1 MAAKKPNILILWGD
15 DIGIWNCSFFSRGMM
30 GYRTPNIDRVANEG
44 AAFTDYYSQQSC
56 TAGRACFICGQ
67 NPIRTG
73 LTKVGMP
80 GATVGL
86 QKEDPTIAELL
97 KPLGYAT
104 GQFGK
109 NHLGDRNEYLPT
121 VHGFD
126 VFFGNLYH
134 LNAEEEPELPDYP
147 KDPKFKEMFGPRGV
161 LDCLATDKDDPTE
174 QPRWGRVGKQ
184 KIKDT
189 GPLSKKRMETIDEEI
204 TARAIEWMEQQAKAQ
219 KPFFLWYNS
228 TAMHFRTHV
237 AEKNLGKSGQDPY
250 SDRMVVHDEQI
261 GMILDK
267 LDELGIA
274 DNTIVMYSTDNGPEN
289 DTWPDGATTPFRSQ
303 KDTNWEGGWRVP
315 AFIRWPG
322 KIKAGTVLNGIVSHI
337 DMFPTLLAAAGDLDV
352 TQRLLKGTKVGDKTF
367 NVHLDGYNML
377 PYFTGEVK
385 ESPRQSLVYF
395 SDDGELMAVRLGDWK
410 LQFAVQRAFQMNV
423 WAEPLVKLRV
433 PHIFSL
439 RRDPFE
445 RADFNSN
452 TYWDWM
458 VDHAPILYAC
468 QAVVAEQ
475 ISGFA
480 KFPPRQKPASFNLDE
495 VLTQASKAHAA

>member
-1 MAAKKPNILILWGD
+1 MASNKPNILILWGD
-15 DIGIWNCSFFSRGMM
+15 DIGFWNISHNSRGAM
-30 GYRTPNIDRVANEG
+30 GYRTPNIDRIAVEG
-44 AAFTDYYSQQSC
+44 AMCTDYYAQQSC
-56 TAGRACFICGQ
+56 TAGRASFICGQ

-86 QKEDPTIAELL
+86 QKEDPTIAEAL

-109 NHLGDRNEYLPT
+109 NHLGDRDEYLPC

-147 KDPKFKEMFGPRGV
+147 KDPAFKKKFGPRGV
-161 LDCLATDKDDPTE
+161 LDCKADGNGGQT
-174 QPRWGRVGKQ
+174 
-184 KIKDT
+184 IKDT
-189 GPLSKKRMETIDEEI
+189 GPLTKKRMETIDEEI
-204 TARAIEWMEQQAKAQ
+204 TARALEWMEEQAKSDT
-219 KPFFLWYNS
+219 PFFMWYNA

-261 GMILDK
+261 GMMLDK

-289 DTWPDGATTPFRSQ
+289 DTWPDGANTPYRGQ
-303 KDTNWEGGWRVP
+303 KDTNWEGGWRV
-315 AFIRWPG
+315 AAHFRWPG
-322 KIKAGTVLNGIVSHI
+322 KIKPGTVLNGIMSHI
-337 DMFPTLLAAAGDLDV
+337 DMFPTLLAAAGDMDV
-352 TQRLLKGTKVGDKTF
+352 TQRLLGGTKLGEKSF
-367 NVHLDGYNML
+367 KVHLDGFNQL
-377 PYFTGEVK
+377 PYLCGQAK
-385 ESPRQSLVYF
+385 ESPRNNVFYF
-395 SDDGELMAVRLGDWK
+395 SDDGDVMALRVGDYK
-410 LQFAVQRAFQMNV
+410 FNLAIQRATKMEQ
-423 WAEPLVKLRV
+423 WAEPLVKLRL
-433 PHIFSL
+433 PHIVNL

-458 VDHAPILYAC
+458 VDHAPQMYLM
-468 QAVVAEQ
+468 QEVVAEQ
-475 ISGFA
+475 IDNFT
-480 KFPPRQKPASFNLDE
+480 KFPPRQKPASFNLDS
-495 VLTQASKAHAA
+495 VMAQVSKAPT